1 MDKNS
6 RIKIVAKN
14 YYNIDAIELEKNILA
29 SVRSAYERGFQR
41 GVEKESLVN
50 KKWHVF
56 YFNKM
61 YSYLEADNYPRQ
73 GESFLFYRKEYGD
86 MFTQTWD
93 QAAFELENKTMEGQ
107 VISYGDAWMNSPPV
121 PKTANI

>member
-14 YYNIDAIELEKNILA
+14 YYNNDVAELEKSILA
-29 SVRSAYERGFQR
+29 SVRAAYEQGFQR
-41 GVEKESLVN
+41 GVEKESLID

-56 YFNKM
+56 HFNKM
-61 YSYLEADNYPRQ
+61 YSYLEADSYPRQ
-73 GESFLFYRKEYGD
+73 GESFLLYRKEYGD

-93 QAAFELENKTMEGQ
+93 QAAFDLDNKTMEGQ
-107 VISYGDAWMNSPPV
+107 VITYGDAWMKSPPV
-121 PKTANI
+121 PVEE